1 MSPGASAPGM
11 RITIVSGS
19 ELRLQ
24 RGRLGFLESQRVAP
38 RAQIDRPA
46 FTAEHTNGNS
56 LARGF
61 RQHIIRGHSR
71 LCPAGCIGK
80 IFCPFLITMSNTILI
95 GAQWGDEGKGK
106 IIDVLT
112 AKADIVVRSQGG
124 NNAGH
129 TVFHRGVK
137 YILHLIPSG
146 ILRRSKVCVIGNG
159 VVIDPIA
166 LLREIDDLRKLGVT
180 VARNLLISDC
190 AHLVLPYHRLLD
202 EQRELRQGHTKIGT
216 TKRGI
221 GPAYGDKAAR
231 TGLRMSDLVQPI
243 VFSKKLQAKVIEYNR
258 ILHALGAKPVSFRE
272 VNESYLAAGEKLRPF
287 VGNTVVYLHRAM
299 ERGKK
304 ILFEGAQGTFLD
316 IDHGTYPYVTS
327 SNTTAGGACTGTGVP
342 PHRIDRV
349 VGVMKAYTT
358 RVGEGA
364 LPTEDM
370 QLTQMLHNLGRE
382 FGATTGRKRR
392 CGWFDAVATRYARMI
407 NGIDELAI
415 TNLDGLDHVDPI
427 RVCVAYRLNG
437 KRLGVPPSD
446 ARQLSNCEPIYE
458 EIRGWNTPTHP
469 AKTFSQL
476 PPAARKY
483 VRYISKLTGA
493 KLSMISVGPARGETI
508 VL

>member
-1 MSPGASAPGM
+1 LQARTANILFVRSPDCVLPDAS
-11 RITIVSGS
+11 
-19 ELRLQ
+19 
-24 RGRLGFLESQRVAP
+24 
-38 RAQIDRPA
+38 
-46 FTAEHTNGNS
+46 
-56 LARGF
+56 
-61 RQHIIRGHSR
+61 
-71 LCPAGCIGK
+71 GK
-80 IFCPFLITMSNTILI
+80 FFAHFLISMANTILI

-129 TVFHRGVK
+129 TVIHRGAK

-146 ILRRSKVCVIGNG
+146 ILRRGKVCVIGNG

-166 LLREIDDLRKLGVT
+166 LVAEIDGLRKLGIT
-180 VARNLLISDC
+180 IGKNLLISDG

-202 EQRELRQGHTKIGT
+202 EQRELRQGLARIGT

-231 TGLRMSDLVQPI
+231 TGLRMSDLMQPI
-243 VFSKKLQAKVIEYNR
+243 VFSKKLQAKVRENNK
-258 ILHALGAKPVSFRE
+258 ILQALGAKPISFRE
-272 VNESYLAAGEKLRPF
+272 VNESYLAAGERLRPF
-287 VGNTVVYLHRAM
+287 VGNTVVYLHRALK
-299 ERGKK
+299 RGKE

-342 PHRIDRV
+342 PHRMDRV

-364 LPTEDM
+364 LPTEDR
-370 QLTQMLHNLGRE
+370 QFTARLHGLGRE

-392 CGWFDAVATRYARMI
+392 CGWFDAVATRYATMI

-415 TNLDGLDHVDPI
+415 TNLDGLDDVDPI

-437 KRLGVPPSD
+437 KRLNVPPSD
-446 ARQLSNCEPIYE
+446 ATQLANCEPIYKE
-458 EIRGWNTPTHP
+458 MRGWNAVTHL
-469 AKTFSQL
+469 AKKFSQL
-476 PPAARKY
+476 PLAARQY
-483 VRYISKLTGA
+483 VKYISELTGA
-493 KLSMISVGPARGETI
+493 KLSMVSVGPERGQTI
-508 VL
+508 IL